1 MEYVWFIMFTLI
13 KLKMQNFGQFL
24 SNMIMPNIS
33 IFIAWGIMTALFI
46 PLGWQPNKV
55 LEQLIS
61 PIIFYLL
68 PILIGYTGGHLISNH
83 RGGLVGSI
91 TTIGV
96 ITSTNMPMLLGAMI
110 TGPIGGWSIQYFD
123 QKIENKIKN
132 GFEML
137 VNNFSVAILGV
148 ILAIISFLTIGPFI
162 EWISH
167 ILSNF
172 VKIIL
177 HYNLLP
183 FVSIIIEPAKIFFLN
198 NAINHG
204 IFSPLGVQDV
214 SENHK
219 SIFFLIES
227 NPGPGLGV
235 LIAWL
240 FFGKGNLSKS
250 SGGAAVIEFLGGVHE
265 IYFPYILM
273 QPKLII
279 SLIIGGMTSIFIL
292 VCFNGGLIS
301 AVSPGSILSI
311 LAMTPKGFYLVN
323 ISAVF
328 CSFIVSFISA
338 SLLLKYNFYR
348 VNLNNKKLLKKDN
361 NLLNQK
367 ILQNDNFDDIKYIN
381 VDKIKR
387 IIVAC
392 DAGMGSSAMGASIL
406 RKKIKLANLTHISV
420 SNMAI
425 NVLPKN
431 ADLVITHQNLTDRA
445 KKYASD
451 AQHISLKN
459 FLNNSFYDNL
469 IKKLVKNIT
478 SVERNHISSLDKK
491 NKNNLNYKK
500 ESHALFQLSENNILL
515 NQYANSKEEAINI
528 VGQNLVKQ
536 GYVKFD
542 YINSMLERE
551 KIASTW
557 LGESIALP
565 HGTIEGKK
573 SVLKTGI
580 IFCQFPKGVHFGDDI
595 DDIAYLVIGVAAKN
609 DEHIMVVSNITNAL
623 DNQDTIKKLS
633 KTTNIKEVLSLLNIK

>member
-1 MEYVWFIMFTLI
+1 MFTSI
-13 KLKMQNFGQFL
+13 KSKIQNLGQFL

-33 IFIAWGIMTALFI
+33 IFITWGIMTALFI
-46 PLGWQPNKV
+46 PLGWQPNKA

-61 PIIFYLL
+61 PVIFYLL
-68 PILIGYTGGHLISNH
+68 PILIGYTGGRLISND

-96 ITSTNMPMLLGAMI
+96 ITSTDMPMLLGAMI
-110 TGPIGGWSIQYFD
+110 AGPLGGWTIKYFD
-123 QKIENKIKN
+123 KKIENKIKN

-137 VNNFSVAILGV
+137 VNNFSIAIFGIL
-148 ILAIISFLTIGPFI
+148 LAIISFFTIGPFI

-167 ILSNF
+167 ILSSLI
-172 VKIIL
+172 KLIL
-177 HYNLLP
+177 FYNLLP
-183 FVSIIIEPAKIFFLN
+183 LTSIIIEPAKVFFLN

-204 IFSPLGVQDV
+204 IFSPLGIQDT

-235 LIAWL
+235 LIAWF
-240 FFGKGNLSKS
+240 FFGKGSLSRS
-250 SGGAAVIEFLGGVHE
+250 SGGAAIIEFLGGVHE
-265 IYFPYILM
+265 IYFPYVLIK
-273 QPKLII
+273 PKLII
-279 SLIIGGMTSIFIL
+279 SLIMGGMTGVFML
-292 VCFNGGLIS
+292 VFFNGGLIS
-301 AVSPGSILSI
+301 AISPGSVLSI

-328 CSFIVSFISA
+328 CSFIVSFITA
-338 SLLLKYNFYR
+338 SLLLKCNFYE
-348 VNLNNKKLLKKDN
+348 VNKNNKKILKQDENLIDTKISKKDPFN
-361 NLLNQK
+361 N
-367 ILQNDNFDDIKYIN
+367 IKSRCFSR
-381 VDKIKR
+381 IKT

-406 RKKIKLANLTHISV
+406 RKKIKLAHLNHISV
-420 SNMAI
+420 INMAI
-425 NVLPKN
+425 NVLPHN

-445 KKYASD
+445 KKYAPN

-469 IKKLVKNIT
+469 VKKLIENLI
-478 SVERNHISSLDKK
+478 SLQRNDINSLDKNNKK
-491 NKNNLNYKK
+491 NTNYEKKSHNL
-500 ESHALFQLSENNILL
+500 FRLSEQNILL
-515 NQYANSKEEAINI
+515 NQYADTKEEAINI
-528 VGQNLVKQ
+528 VGKNLVKQ
-536 GYVKFD
+536 GYVTFD

-551 KIASTW
+551 KISSTW

-565 HGTIEGKK
+565 HGTIKGKE

-580 IFCQFPKGVHFGDDI
+580 VFCQFPKGVHFGEDVN
-595 DDIAYLVIGVAAKN
+595 DIAYLVIGIAAKN

-623 DNQDTIKKLS
+623 DNKDTIKILS
-633 KTTNIKEVLSLLNIK
+633 KTSDVKTVLSLLNVE